1 MYQTSLP
8 SVVDAYLQVG
18 HTHED
23 LDALFGVLS
32 GHIAAQLD
40 WNSPQEMGEHVQ
52 RRMVKH
58 LSPTP
63 VFTGLIREVRAWQ
76 KWLAPLDNIPVR
88 DGITGHTS
96 QGSSH
101 FFAYC
106 RRKDLP
112 LAYARNVRPELCMD
126 PNDVVV
132 LEKEYMSSNDLRQ
145 PVFRFCHVG
154 ASWRLPTAPEEWHP
168 RSKFTPEFVSG
179 LNTLVELVRAHYP
192 DKENAVMYL
201 QSWLDAPRCPTHHP
215 PKPKILTYQLQSGN
229 AISVPIGTA
238 IVAAVV
244 EQSGYHKAM
253 NVRRIGGG
261 QGRVASRGGHD
272 QGSPSARLDKLQ
284 AELGRECAPSDDGM
298 AWRSHSRQRLVFQ
311 LWGQVLICRAEC
323 LWTVVLQV
331 YWDAPGGAALTRCE
345 AGRALQAIA
354 LFVSLGPETSAAQY
368 GV

>member
-1 MYQTSLP
+1 
-8 SVVDAYLQVG
+8 
-18 HTHED
+18 
-23 LDALFGVLS
+23 
-32 GHIAAQLD
+32 
-40 WNSPQEMGEHVQ
+40 
-52 RRMVKH
+52 MVKH

-76 KWLAPLDNIPVR
+76 KWLAPLDSIPVK
-88 DGITGHTS
+88 DGVTGLS
-96 QGSSH
+96 LRGSSH

-106 RRKDLP
+106 RRKDVP
-112 LAYARNVRPELCMD
+112 LNYARNVRPELCMD

-215 PKPKILTYQLQSGN
+215 PNPKILTYQLQSGN

-253 NVRRIGGG
+253 NVRRIGGAKAG
-261 QGRVASRGGHD
+261 W
-272 QGSPSARLDKLQ
+272 Q
-284 AELGRECAPSDDGM
+284 A
-298 AWRSHSRQRLVFQ
+298 
-311 LWGQVLICRAEC
+311 
-323 LWTVVLQV
+323 
-331 YWDAPGGAALTRCE
+331 AADMIKEVPLHVWISFK
-345 AGRALQAIA
+345 Q
-354 LFVSLGPETSAAQY
+354 SLGVSAHQATMEWH
-368 GV
+368 GARTAGNARSSNSGARC